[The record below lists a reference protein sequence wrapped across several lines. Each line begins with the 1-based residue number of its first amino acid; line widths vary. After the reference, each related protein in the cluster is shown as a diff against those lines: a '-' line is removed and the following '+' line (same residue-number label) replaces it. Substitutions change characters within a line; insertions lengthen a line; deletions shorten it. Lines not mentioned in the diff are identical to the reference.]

1 MDARP
6 VTAWQW
12 SRRHLLSSPLNVF
25 LTLASLGLLAVLV
38 PPALRW
44 LVLEANFAGTT
55 RADCTGA
62 GACWVFVHARLEQF
76 VYGFYPAPERWRVNL
91 AGFVLA
97 GGLAWIAWPRAPAR
111 RSVAIALLVAFPW
124 LAVVLLRGGVAGL
137 APVETAQWGG
147 LMLTLVIALVGMV
160 AALPL
165 GVGLAL
171 ARRSELPAVRYLA
184 VAFIEVWRGVP
195 LITVLFMASVMLPL
209 FLPEGVSFDKLLR
222 ALIGVTL
229 FQSAYMAE
237 VVRGGLQSIDRGQYE
252 AAAALGLRWWQ
263 AMTLIILPQ
272 ALRRVIPG
280 IVNTFIAL
288 FKDTSLVLVI
298 GLFDLLGAVQAAIT
312 DPNWLGYAAEA
323 YVFAA
328 LVYWVFCFSM
338 SRYSQRLEQR
348 LESAP

>member
-1 MDARP
+1 MYGALD
-6 VTAWQW
+6 TAWAW
-12 SRRHLLSSPLNVF
+12 TRRHLLSSPLNVF
-25 LTLASLGLLAVLV
+25 LTVASVGLLAVLV

-44 LVLEANFAGTT
+44 LVLEANFAGST
-55 RADCTGA
+55 RADCTGP

-76 VYGFYPAPERWRVNL
+76 VYGFYPEAQRWRVNL
-91 AGFVLA
+91 TGAMLA
-97 GGLAWIAWPRAPAR
+97 GGLAWLAWRRAPGR
-111 RSVAIALLVAFPW
+111 RVVGAMLLLVYPW
-124 LAVVLLRGGVAGL
+124 IAAVLLRGGVAGL
-137 APVETAQWGG
+137 VPVDTAQWGG

-160 AALPL
+160 GALPL
-165 GVGLAL
+165 GVCLAL
-171 ARRSELPAVRYLA
+171 ARRSDLPAVRYLA
-184 VAFIEVWRGVP
+184 VAFIELWRGVP

-229 FQSAYMAE
+229 FQAAYMAE

-288 FKDTSLVLVI
+288 FKDTTLVLVI
-298 GLFDLLGAVQAAIT
+298 GLFDLLGSVQAAIT
-312 DPNWLGYAAEA
+312 DPDWLGYAAEA

-328 LVYWVFCFSM
+328 LVYWAFCFSM
-338 SRYSQRLEQR
+338 SRYSQGLER
-348 LESAP
+348 RAGSAP